1 MTEYFQDRSEI
12 FESERILKES
22 YTPNDLP
29 EREEQLKRLG
39 LEVLSPVLNDAPPH
53 NAFLYGKPGQG
64 KTAAARFLLEELQEE
79 VDERSG
85 INLTL
90 FFKRVKAITLRIR
103 LRVIL

>member
-39 LEVLSPVLNDAPPH
+39 LEVLSPVLNDAPLTTRFCTVSPGR
-53 NAFLYGKPGQG
+53 GKQQLHVSP
-64 KTAAARFLLEELQEE
+64 
-79 VDERSG
+79 
-85 INLTL
+85 
-90 FFKRVKAITLRIR
+90 
-103 LRVIL
+103 